1 MPDIRR
7 VLLALVLLLP
17 LAADAQDC
25 RITLS
30 GRVLDDHDR
39 TPLEFTSV
47 LLVESGRGTIADSLG
62 RYRLEGLCPGT
73 YTLQASHVGCDPVV
87 LRLTLSADTVVDLF
101 PEHHIEVLEAIT
113 ATAFRVS
120 DAPSQTRSELRGRDL
135 ERLQGR
141 SLAEMTSEVAGV
153 DQVRTGPGIAK
164 PMIHGLSGNRILL
177 VQHGLRQEGQQ
188 WGQDHAPEIDPAVA
202 GSITVIKGA
211 EGVRFGPDA
220 LGGVILVTPPPLPRV
235 HGIGG
240 TVRSELRS
248 NGLGGSVSA
257 SLQGGLRRDGWG
269 WRATGSAKLLGD
281 AQAPRYNLSNT
292 GVREEGLSLQ
302 AGFVGNHTTAELYY
316 SLYTAEFGILR
327 AAHIGNLTDLQ
338 AALQADVPWY
348 REPFTYALGS
358 PRQGV
363 THHLAKAEV
372 SRELDHLWTLKGR
385 YGIQFDERREYDIRR
400 GDRSDKPALD
410 LALASQ
416 QLDFSLE
423 HRSWKHFRGAV
434 GITGQYQA
442 NSNMPGTGVKPL
454 VPNYALAG
462 LAAWATERY
471 IRERY
476 ELEAGIRYDL
486 RDLEVLRTD
495 GQGGV
500 LRDTRRFP
508 NLNAS
513 VGGLFRPAP
522 RWTLTLNAGS
532 AFRAPGVHELYS
544 EGLHHATASIEQGDP
559 TMGTEKGLKAIVS
572 ARYDA
577 PGASFEC
584 SGYLQHID
592 GFILLRPEQEL
603 LLTIRGAFPL
613 FRYVQT
619 DARIRGVDAGWRID
633 LLPWLEYAGQG
644 SLLWGDDLGADIP
657 LFGMPPFRLRHSLKA
672 HREALGPWR
681 DLEVQLGAAHIA
693 RQFRAPDTDLA
704 PAPPGYSL
712 ATASLGAS
720 LRGLRLEAGAD
731 NLLDAAYRSYLDR
744 LRYFADAPG
753 RNLWFRASF
762 TF

>member
-1 MPDIRR
+1 
-7 VLLALVLLLP
+7 VLSLLAIP
-17 LAADAQDC
+17 LTADAQEC
-25 RITLS
+25 LITLS
-30 GRVLDDHDR
+30 GRVLDDHER
-39 TPLEFTSV
+39 TPLEYTSV

-101 PEHHIEVLEAIT
+101 PEHHIEMLEAIT

-120 DAPSQTRSELRGRDL
+120 EAPSQTRSELRGREL
-135 ERLQGR
+135 ERLRGR

-188 WGQDHAPEIDPAVA
+188 WGQDHAPEIDPTVA

-211 EGVRFGPDA
+211 EGVRYGPDA
-220 LGGVILVTPPPLPRV
+220 LGGVILVTPSPLPRV
-235 HGIGG
+235 EGMGG
-240 TVRSELRS
+240 TVRSEVRS

-257 SLQGGLRRDGWG
+257 TLQGGLRKEGWG

-281 AQAPRYNLSNT
+281 AHSPRYNLSNT
-292 GVREEGLSLQ
+292 GLREGGLSLQ
-302 AGFVGNHTTAELYY
+302 AGYMGNHTTAELYY

-338 AALQADVPWY
+338 AALQADQPWF
-348 REPFTYALGS
+348 REPFTYALNS

-363 THHLAKAEV
+363 THHLVKAET

-385 YGIQFDERREYDIRR
+385 YGLQVDGRREYDIRR
-400 GDRSDKPALD
+400 GDRSDRPALD
-410 LALASQ
+410 LTLASQ
-416 QLDFSLE
+416 QLDLSVE
-423 HRSWKHFRGAV
+423 HRSWKHFRGAA

-442 NSNMPGTGVKPL
+442 NANDPGTGVRPL

-462 LAAWATERY
+462 IAAWATERY
-471 IRERY
+471 IRDRF
-476 ELEAGIRYDL
+476 ELEAGIRYDR
-486 RDLEVLRTD
+486 RDLEVLRAD

-500 LRDTRRFP
+500 LRDIRHFP

-522 RWTLTLNAGS
+522 RWTVTLNAGS
-532 AFRAPGVHELYS
+532 AYRAPGVHELFS

-559 TMGTEKGLKAIVS
+559 TMGTEKGMKAIASV
-572 ARYDA
+572 RYEA
-577 PGASFEC
+577 PRASFEA
-584 SGYLQHID
+584 SGYLHRID

-603 LLTIRGAFPL
+603 QLTIRGAFPL

-644 SLLWGDDLGADIP
+644 SLLWGDDLGAGIP
-657 LFGMPPFRLRHSLKA
+657 LFGMPPFRLRHGLKA
-672 HREALGPWR
+672 HREALGIWR
-681 DLEVQLGAAHIA
+681 ELEVQLGAAHIA
-693 RQFRAPDTDLA
+693 RQFRAPDTDLSPA
-704 PAPPGYSL
+704 PAGYDL
-712 ATASLGAS
+712 ANLSLGAS

-731 NLLDAAYRSYLDR
+731 NLFDAAYRSYLDR

-753 RNLWFRASF
+753 RNLWLRASI